1 VAAAEYAVKRSRWYA
16 RKRPSP
22 ITLRA
27 HRSYGSD
34 TVTLWKSANAPH
46 ATITFNGFTGSW
58 YTGILVPVNCP
69 YCKIPS
75 MDALKSGEV
84 EVDRCRT
91 CGAVWFDPGEI
102 RELTQGRLP
111 AEEEA
116 EPVADPS
123 SPAKEEKGAALR
135 LAWAEARG
143 LHCPRCGEPLRPV
156 EFQLT
161 GVPVFRCS
169 GCGGMLVPRRG
180 VKSLAERFKFQRD
193 HAQLYESLG
202 ASMAEEVRGR
212 MNRRLG
218 ADVGE
223 VRAGQIPL
231 PVLVPLADGA
241 SPGSRPPVV
250 VYGILFLTVA
260 LYLLS
265 WIGAGDIAGLQARL
279 ALPSGTGFS
288 GVPIFALL
296 LTPFLHAG
304 IVPLGVGCLFL
315 FVLGDNVEDRLGRV
329 PFFFFYLFCGAVAG
343 AAHVVAGKVG
353 MPAALG
359 SAGAVAGVLGAYL
372 VFFPDVPIEMYGMGR
387 VATVPAYLF
396 ACAWAVAVFL
406 WGWGPGPLSSLL
418 NPGPY
423 SLVGHLAGFGT
434 GAACAA
440 LWRSVE

>member
-1 VAAAEYAVKRSRWYA
+1 M
-16 RKRPSP
+16 
-22 ITLRA
+22 
-27 HRSYGSD
+27 
-34 TVTLWKSANAPH
+34 
-46 ATITFNGFTGSW
+46 
-58 YTGILVPVNCP
+58 NCP
-69 YCKIPS
+69 YCKISS
-75 MDALKSGEV
+75 MGAVASGEV

-91 CGAVWFDPGEI
+91 CGAAWFDPGEI

-111 AEEEA
+111 AEEDA
-116 EPVADPS
+116 EPGSDPS
-123 SPAKEEKGAALR
+123 PPAKEEKGAALR
-135 LAWAEARG
+135 LAWGEARG
-143 LHCPRCGEPLRPV
+143 LPCPRCGEPLRPV
-156 EFQLT
+156 DFQLT
-161 GVPVFRCS
+161 GVPVFRCG

-180 VKSLAERFKFQRD
+180 VKALADRFKFQRD

-231 PVLVPLADGA
+231 PVLVPLADGG
-241 SPGSRPPVV
+241 SPGSRPPLV

-260 LYLLS
+260 LHLLS
-265 WIGAGDIAGLQARL
+265 WIGAGDVTGLQARL

-288 GVPIFALL
+288 GVPVFALL
-296 LTPFLHAG
+296 LTPFLHGG

-329 PFFFFYLFCGAVAG
+329 PFLLFYLFCGAVAG
-343 AAHVVAGKVG
+343 AAHVVAGKAG

-406 WGWGPGPLSSLL
+406 WGWGPGPLSNLL
-418 NPGPY
+418 NPAPY
-423 SLVGHLAGFGT
+423 SLAGHLAGFAT
-434 GAACAA
+434 GIASAA
-440 LWRSVE
+440 LWKSWEGGIGKAPPGDR

>member
-1 VAAAEYAVKRSRWYA
+1 MAGV
-16 RKRPSP
+16 
-22 ITLRA
+22 
-27 HRSYGSD
+27 
-34 TVTLWKSANAPH
+34 
-46 ATITFNGFTGSW
+46 
-58 YTGILVPVNCP
+58 
-69 YCKIPS
+69 
-75 MDALKSGEV
+75 KSGEV

-111 AEEEA
+111 VEEDA
-116 EPVADPS
+116 GPAADPAP
-123 SPAKEEKGAALR
+123 PAKEGKGADLR
-135 LAWAEARG
+135 RAWGEARG
-143 LHCPRCGEPLRPV
+143 LPCPRCGGSLRPV
-156 EFQLT
+156 DFQMT
-161 GVPVFRCS
+161 GVPVFRCV

-180 VKSLAERFKFQRD
+180 AKDLAERFKFQRD

-218 ADVGE
+218 PDVGE
-223 VRAGQIPL
+223 VHAGQIPL

-241 SPGSRPPVV
+241 SPGSRPPLV
-250 VYGILFLTVA
+250 VYGILFLAVA

-265 WIGAGDIAGLQARL
+265 WIGAGGAAGLQGRL

-288 GVPIFALL
+288 RVPIFALL
-296 LTPFLHAG
+296 LTPFLHGG

-329 PFFFFYLFCGAVAG
+329 PFLLFFLFCGAVAG
-343 AAHVVAGKVG
+343 AAHVVAGTAG

-387 VATVPAYLF
+387 VTTVPAYLF

-406 WGWGPGPLSSLL
+406 WGWGPGPLSNLL
-418 NPGPY
+418 NPAPY
-423 SLVGHLAGFGT
+423 SLAGHLAGFSAGV
-434 GAACAA
+434 ASAA
-440 LWRSVE
+440 LWKSWEGGIGRTAPEIGKSQANRYM